1 MHPRSHA
8 ARRAV
13 RRPPL
18 SVTPLSSAV
27 VPRTR
32 RVLQDEVEYVE
43 GLEESDEED
52 MEDLAAN
59 YNFGD
64 NLAQEFGA
72 AHEGGVRSAGSDEE
86 EGSES
91 SADDELDE
99 REVELEM
106 EEEREPVR
114 LAGR

>member
-1 MHPRSHA
+1 
-8 ARRAV
+8 
-13 RRPPL
+13 L
-18 SVTPLSSAV
+18 
-27 VPRTR
+27 VPTTR
-32 RVLQDEVEYVE
+32 CVLQDEVEYVE

-64 NLAQEFGA
+64 DLAQEFGA
-72 AHEGGVRSAGSDEE
+72 AHEGSDEE

-91 SADDELDE
+91 SGDEELDE

-114 LAGR
+114 VVGR